1 MPDAHFDP
9 AAEDLIETAV
19 AALLHRVPARWE
31 EYDADSLTATES
43 KALFLLVAAGMVER
57 RIRFRLRL
65 HNHPVAIEATVT
77 ATGEYGLA
85 KAMESVLASVW
96 SDWKDAFQAW
106 RAGETRGAPATVTE
120 HLKPDEWRL
129 TDQGVL
135 ARVDLDGGHARTALD
150 FVLRRG
156 FFDGGQRL
164 ILDASGPRIARRG
177 PDPGTGQL
185 VTMRNVQADAA
196 TPGTINIGN
205 WDEGAAAFVS
215 AYEAVSKAKRDGNGN
230 GAPCDGAPT
239 GPPSAAV
246 AKVSDDGAGGPEP
259 DPYDTRKAVWFGK
272 RIYLGNEGQ
281 VSRLFWLL
289 AKPRGAARSLADVQ
303 RAIDGME
310 TDAQHVAMTDEVRKA
325 GQRVRKAISK
335 LRAAIRE
342 AELDDHVLIVRGGT
356 HAEPEYSMVWRFA
369 R

>member
-1 MPDAHFDP
+1 MPESRVDRASD
-9 AAEDLIETAV
+9 DLIQTAV
-19 AALLHRVPARWE
+19 AAILRRVPERWE
-31 EYDADSLTATES
+31 EYDADSLTTTEA
-43 KALFLLVAAGMVER
+43 KALFLLVGAGMVER
-57 RIRFRLRL
+57 RIRFRMRL
-65 HNHPVAIEATVT
+65 HNHPVAVEATVT
-77 ATGEYGLA
+77 ATGEYGFA

-96 SDWKDAFQAW
+96 TDWKDAFHAW
-106 RAGETRGAPATVTE
+106 RTGETRGAPSTVTE

-135 ARVDLDGGHARTALD
+135 ARVDIDDGHAQRALD
-150 FVLRRG
+150 FALRRG
-156 FFDGGQRL
+156 FFDGSPRL
-164 ILDASGPRIARRG
+164 ILEASGPRVAARG

-185 VTMRNVQADAA
+185 VAMRKVRADAETPA
-196 TPGTINIGN
+196 TISIGN
-205 WDEGAAAFVS
+205 WGEGAAAFVA
-215 AYEAVSKAKRDGNGN
+215 AYETISKAKRDGNGN
-230 GAPCDGAPT
+230 GATSDHAPT
-239 GPPSAAV
+239 APTSASAAQ
-246 AKVSDDGAGGPEP
+246 ASDDGVGGPEP

-289 AKPRGAARSLADVQ
+289 AKPLGAARSLADVQ

-310 TDAQHVAMTDEVRKA
+310 TDAQHVAMNDEVRKA

-335 LRAAIRE
+335 LRAAVRE